1 MDGDDSLTAK
11 ADSLTQSSDAL
22 KASVRIHLFT
32 LLCEEM
38 KIACARQLED
48 RDLVVKLINLLASG
62 QRVLAVRAKGQV
74 SDQQQPSASDSK
86 ANLPPS
92 AATDSP
98 TPKWLAPLL
107 LLLDLYEKMALGT
120 RRRTAMEKVTSHMWK
135 WFDIVSGK
143 WCPYTAANN
152 KIIDDAFWAG
162 QNSIRVTA
170 GRRRYLLQFSSMI
183 QVNEE
188 TGNRRPMMLSLKGL
202 FVFVILS
209 YFFFVLIVLGSNSY
223 YFQQKNQKKVL
234 KKLLVRQMKVLQ
246 WKWTILTRMQLK
258 EAIYSVD

>member
-1 MDGDDSLTAK
+1 MKSEG
-11 ADSLTQSSDAL
+11 LTQSSDAL

-38 KIACARQLED
+38 KIACARKLED
-48 RDLVVKLINLLASG
+48 RDLVAKLIGLLASG
-62 QRVLAVRAKGQV
+62 QRVLAARAKGQ
-74 SDQQQPSASDSK
+74 SKEEQQSASESK
-86 ANLPPS
+86 TPPVLPLLS
-92 AATDSP
+92 GTDAA
-98 TPKWLAPLL
+98 TPKWMAPLL
-107 LLLDLYEKMALGT
+107 LLLDLYEKMSLGT
-120 RRRTAMEKVTSHMWK
+120 RRRVAMEKVTSHIWK

-143 WCPYTAANN
+143 WCAYTAANN

-202 FVFVILS
+202 LQNTNRLCPILHLLML
-209 YFFFVLIVLGSNSY
+209 YFLSFRKIKRHCRRCCEIDGRKCCNGCGRY
-223 YFQQKNQKKVL
+223 GQG
-234 KKLLVRQMKVLQ
+234 R
-246 WKWTILTRMQLK
+246 
-258 EAIYSVD
+258 

>member
-1 MDGDDSLTAK
+1 MV
-11 ADSLTQSSDAL
+11 TQSADAV

-38 KIACARQLED
+38 KIACARQLEEKG
-48 RDLVVKLINLLASG
+48 LVLKLIDLLSSG
-62 QRVLAVRAKGQV
+62 QQVLAARAK
-74 SDQQQPSASDSK
+74 
-86 ANLPPS
+86 ANET
-92 AATDSP
+92 AAESVPATSTDSTSG
-98 TPKWLAPLL
+98 TPRWMAPLL
-107 LLLDLYEKMALGT
+107 LLLDLYEKMSLGT
-120 RRRTAMEKVTSHMWK
+120 RRRAAMEKVTSHVWK

-162 QNSIRVTA
+162 QNSVRVTA

-202 FVFVILS
+202 SADILIF
-209 YFFFVLIVLGSNSY
+209 YFSSL
-223 YFQQKNQKKVL
+223 
-234 KKLLVRQMKVLQ
+234 
-246 WKWTILTRMQLK
+246 
-258 EAIYSVD
+258 

>member
-1 MDGDDSLTAK
+1 M
-11 ADSLTQSSDAL
+11 
-22 KASVRIHLFT
+22 RIHLFT

-48 RDLVVKLINLLASG
+48 KELVLKLIRLLGSG
-62 QRVLAVRAKGQV
+62 QKVLEARAK
-74 SDQQQPSASDSK
+74 
-86 ANLPPS
+86 ANDG
-92 AATDSP
+92 TDLKPLEAGS
-98 TPKWLAPLL
+98 TPKWMAPLL
-107 LLLDLYEKMALGT
+107 LLLDLYEKMSLGT
-120 RRRTAMEKVTSHMWK
+120 RRRAAMEKVTSHVWK

-188 TGNRRPMMLSLKGL
+188 TGNRRPMMLSLKGKPTE
-202 FVFVILS
+202 F
-209 YFFFVLIVLGSNSY
+209 
-223 YFQQKNQKKVL
+223 
-234 KKLLVRQMKVLQ
+234 
-246 WKWTILTRMQLK
+246 
-258 EAIYSVD
+258 A